1 MKTRDHLKYVN
12 RLYSLTYR
20 LRNKRMAKD
29 MSVAELSK
37 RSGITG
43 QAIYKIE
50 AGGNMTI
57 MTLFKLC
64 DALEIGTIEIE
75 ELR

>member
-1 MKTRDHLKYVN
+1 
-12 RLYSLTYR
+12 
-20 LRNKRMAKD
+20 MAKD